1 MDRIAIVGSQMTSEK
16 HAHSEDDEA
25 ASEQAKIGTP
35 GEPQKPIKRNLKLY
49 IRLAVVV
56 LVVIWIVKTFQDA
69 GDNFAATQLS
79 IGDLN
84 LMCVTLAALSY
95 LIGLA
100 CFGLFWHQALL
111 AMGQRPT
118 LLESLRSYTLSHLG
132 KYVPGK
138 ALVVIIRSDRVSS
151 SRVSRSVAVVGVF
164 VETLGMMA
172 VGGILAS
179 VLLIAGYGHTHDSGW
194 LILLAVGL
202 AVGSGV
208 GASPPMFRF
217 VLRYLS
223 KRRGLSALNEAI
235 NGLTWQF
242 LAKGWLLAAVGWL
255 FFGGSMVFV
264 LLAFPS
270 IDSSAQ
276 FDIGDFP
283 QIMAA
288 VALSMVAG
296 FLSLLPGGAGVREM
310 VISTLLTPLIDPV
323 FAIISAVSLRVVWLL
338 CELGAAAGFVLHS
351 KRRKR
356 SSENVSISSGV

>member
-1 MDRIAIVGSQMTSEK
+1 
-16 HAHSEDDEA
+16 
-25 ASEQAKIGTP
+25 
-35 GEPQKPIKRNLKLY
+35 
-49 IRLAVVV
+49 
-56 LVVIWIVKTFQDA
+56 
-69 GDNFAATQLS
+69 
-79 IGDLN
+79 
-84 LMCVTLAALSY
+84 
-95 LIGLA
+95 
-100 CFGLFWHQALL
+100 
-111 AMGQRPT
+111 
-118 LLESLRSYTLSHLG
+118 LG

-138 ALVVIIRSDRVSS
+138 ALVVIIRSDRISS
-151 SRVSRSVAVVGVF
+151 SRVKRSVAVVGVF

-179 VLLIAGYGHTHDSGW
+179 VLLIAGHWHTHDSGW
-194 LILLAVGL
+194 LIWLAVGL

-208 GASPPMFRF
+208 PASPPMFRF

-242 LAKGWLLAAVGWL
+242 LAKGWLLAAVGWM
-255 FFGGSMVFV
+255 FFGGSLVFL

-270 IDSSAQ
+270 IEGSPQ
-276 FDIGDFP
+276 FDIADSP
-283 QIMAA
+283 QIIAA

-310 VISTLLTPLIDPV
+310 VLSAILIPLIGPV

-338 CELGAAAGFVLHS
+338 CELGAAAGFVLHN

-356 SSENVSISSGV
+356 LSENASTSSGV

>member
-1 MDRIAIVGSQMTSEK
+1 M
-16 HAHSEDDEA
+16 
-25 ASEQAKIGTP
+25 ASETHEHSSDEQLPSEQTELDASIA
-35 GEPQKPIKRNLKLY
+35 PQNSTKHYFKLC

-69 GDNFAATQLS
+69 GDKFTTTQLS
-79 IGDLN
+79 IGDLE
-84 LMCVTLAALSY
+84 LMCVVLSALSY

-100 CFGLFWHQALL
+100 CFALFWHQALL

-118 LLESLRSYTLSHLG
+118 VVESLRSYTLSHLG

-138 ALVVIIRSDRVSS
+138 ALVVVIRSDRVCS
-151 SRVSRSVAVVGVF
+151 SRVKRSVAVVGVF

-172 VGGILAS
+172 VGGFLAS
-179 VLLIAGYGHTHDSGW
+179 VLLIAGYGQTHDNGW
-194 LILLAVGL
+194 LILLALGL
-202 AVGSGV
+202 AAASGV

-217 VLRYLS
+217 VLRYLV

-242 LAKGWLLAAVGWL
+242 LAKGWLLAGVGWL

-270 IDSSAQ
+270 PEGSAP
-276 FDIGDFP
+276 FDIGHYP

-310 VISTLLTPLIDPV
+310 VISTVLTPIIGPV

-338 CELGAAAGFVLHS
+338 CELGAAGGFIVH
-351 KRRKR
+351 KGQRNR
-356 SSENVSISSGV
+356 SSENI

>member
-1 MDRIAIVGSQMTSEK
+1 MTPEIHE
-16 HAHSEDDEA
+16 HAKDEQL
-25 ASEQAKIGTP
+25 SRWWQAKLNASSA
-35 GEPQKPIKRNLKLY
+35 PQSSTNRNFKLC
-49 IRLAVVV
+49 IRLAVIALV
-56 LVVIWIVKTFQDA
+56 LFWIIKTFRDA
-69 GDNFAATQLS
+69 SDKFTATQLS
-79 IGDLN
+79 IGDMD
-84 LMCVTLAALSY
+84 LMYIVLSALSY
-95 LIGLA
+95 LIGLS
-100 CFGLFWHQALL
+100 CFGLFWHGSLI

-118 LLESLRSYTLSHLG
+118 VLESLRSYALSHLG

-138 ALVVIIRSDRVSS
+138 ALVVVIRSDRVTS
-151 SRVSRSVAVVGVF
+151 SRVKRSVAVVGVF

-179 VLLIAGYGHTHDSGW
+179 VILIAGYGQTHDNGW

-202 AVGSGV
+202 AAASGL

-217 VLRYLS
+217 VLRYLI
-223 KRRGLSALNEAI
+223 KRRGLTALNEAI

-242 LAKGWLLAAVGWL
+242 LLKGWLLAAVGWL
-255 FFGGSMVFV
+255 FFGGSMVLV

-270 IDSSAQ
+270 LEGGAR
-276 FDIGDFP
+276 FDIGDYP

-310 VISTLLTPLIDPV
+310 VISTLLTPLIGPV

-338 CELGAAAGFVLHS
+338 CELSAAGGFVVCNGQW
-351 KRRKR
+351 KRP
-356 SSENVSISSGV
+356 SETISNNSGV

>member
-1 MDRIAIVGSQMTSEK
+1 MTSEP
-16 HAHSEDDEA
+16 HEHSNDEQL
-25 ASEQAKIGTP
+25 ASEQTELDASSA
-35 GEPQKPIKRNLKLY
+35 PQKSIKRYFTLC

-56 LVVIWIVKTFQDA
+56 LVVIWIVKTFRDA
-69 GDNFAATQLS
+69 GDKFTATHLS
-79 IGDLN
+79 IGDLD
-84 LMCVTLAALSY
+84 LMCVLLSALSY

-100 CFGLFWHQALL
+100 CFGLFWHQALV

-118 LLESLRSYTLSHLG
+118 VLESLRSYTLSQLG

-138 ALVVIIRSDRVSS
+138 ALVVFIRSDKVTSPRVK
-151 SRVSRSVAVVGVF
+151 RSVAVVGVF

-179 VLLIAGYGHTHDSGW
+179 VLLIAGYDQPHESGW
-194 LILLAVGL
+194 LIWLSIGL
-202 AVGSGV
+202 AAASGV

-217 VLRYLS
+217 VLRYLG

-242 LAKGWLLAAVGWL
+242 LVKGWLLAAVGWL

-264 LLAFPS
+264 LLAFPTLEG
-270 IDSSAQ
+270 SAR
-276 FDIGDFP
+276 FDIGDYP

-310 VISTLLTPLIDPV
+310 VIYTLLTPLIDPPL
-323 FAIISAVSLRVVWLL
+323 AIISAVSLRVVWLL
-338 CELGAAAGFVLHS
+338 CELGAAGGFVVY
-351 KRRKR
+351 KAQRNR
-356 SSENVSISSGV
+356 SSENISNNSGV

>member
-1 MDRIAIVGSQMTSEK
+1 MTPQTHERLEDEESTSEDMVTSSADEPEMQTK
-16 HAHSEDDEA
+16 HSF
-25 ASEQAKIGTP
+25 
-35 GEPQKPIKRNLKLY
+35 KLY
-49 IRLAVVV
+49 FRTIVVV
-56 LVVIWIVKTFQDA
+56 LVVIWIIKTFRDA
-69 GDNFAATQLS
+69 GDEFSTTQLS
-79 IGDLN
+79 IGDMN
-84 LMCVTLAALSY
+84 LLWVIVAALNY

-100 CFGLFWHQALL
+100 CFGLFWHQALH

-138 ALVVIIRSDRVSS
+138 ALVVIIRSDRITSP
-151 SRVSRSVAVVGVF
+151 RVTRSVAVVGVF

-179 VLLIAGYGHTHDSGW
+179 VLLIAGYGRAHDSEW
-194 LILLAVGL
+194 LILLALGL

-217 VLRYLS
+217 VIRRLS

-235 NGLTWQF
+235 SGLTWQF
-242 LAKGWLLAAVGWL
+242 LVKGWLLAAVGWL

-270 IDSSAQ
+270 LEGGVQ
-276 FDIGDFP
+276 FDIADYP

-310 VISTLLTPLIDPV
+310 VISTLLTPIIGPP
-323 FAIISAVSLRVVWLL
+323 FAIISAVTLRLVWLL
-338 CELGAAAGFVLHS
+338 CELGAAVAFVLQNGNS
-351 KRRKR
+351 RT
-356 SSENVSISSGV
+356 SNQNVSTSSGV

>member
-1 MDRIAIVGSQMTSEK
+1 MTSEP
-16 HAHSEDDEA
+16 HAHSEDDKA
-25 ASEQAKIGTP
+25 ASEQAEIGTP
-35 GEPQKPIKRNLKLY
+35 GEPQKRTERNLKLY

-56 LVVIWIVKTFQDA
+56 LVVIWIVNFFRAA
-69 GDNFAATQLS
+69 GDKFAATQLS

-118 LLESLRSYTLSHLG
+118 MLESLRSYTLSHLG

-151 SRVSRSVAVVGVF
+151 SRVKRSVAVVGVF

-179 VLLIAGYGHTHDSGW
+179 VLLIAGHWHTHDSGW
-194 LILLAVGL
+194 LIWLAVGL

-208 GASPPMFRF
+208 PASPPIFRF

-242 LAKGWLLAAVGWL
+242 LVKGWLLAAVGWM
-255 FFGGSMVFV
+255 FFGSSLVFL

-270 IDSSAQ
+270 IEGSPQ
-276 FDIGDFP
+276 FDIADSP
-283 QIMAA
+283 QIIAA

-310 VISTLLTPLIDPV
+310 VLSAILIPLIGPV

-338 CELGAAAGFVLHS
+338 CELGAAAGFVLHN

-356 SSENVSISSGV
+356 LSENASTSSGV

>member
-1 MDRIAIVGSQMTSEK
+1 MTSEP
-16 HAHSEDDEA
+16 HAHSKDDKA
-25 ASEQAKIGTP
+25 ASEQAEIGTP
-35 GEPQKPIKRNLKLY
+35 GEPQKPTKRNLKLY

-56 LVVIWIVKTFQDA
+56 LVVIWIGKTFRDA
-69 GDNFAATQLS
+69 GDKFAATQLS

-84 LMCVTLAALSY
+84 RMCVTLAALSY

-208 GASPPMFRF
+208 PTSPPIFRF

-242 LAKGWLLAAVGWL
+242 LVKGWILAAVGWM
-255 FFGGSMVFV
+255 FFGGSLVFL

-270 IDSSAQ
+270 IEGSPQ
-276 FDIGDFP
+276 FDIADSP
-283 QIMAA
+283 
-288 VALSMVAG
+288 
-296 FLSLLPGGAGVREM
+296 LLPGGAGVREM
-310 VISTLLTPLIDPV
+310 VLSAILIPLIGPV

-338 CELGAAAGFVLHS
+338 CELGAAAGFVLHN

-356 SSENVSISSGV
+356 LSENASTSSGV

>member
-1 MDRIAIVGSQMTSEK
+1 MTSEP
-16 HAHSEDDEA
+16 HARSKDDKA
-25 ASEQAKIGTP
+25 ASEKAEIGTP
-35 GEPQKPIKRNLKLY
+35 GEPQTSTKRNLKLY
-49 IRLAVVV
+49 IRLAVVG
-56 LVVIWIVKTFQDA
+56 LVVIWIVKTFRDA
-69 GDNFAATQLS
+69 GDKFAATQLS

-84 LMCVTLAALSY
+84 RTCVTVAALSY

-208 GASPPMFRF
+208 PTSPPIFRF

-242 LAKGWLLAAVGWL
+242 LVKGWLLAAVGWM
-255 FFGGSMVFV
+255 FFGGSLVLL

-270 IDSSAQ
+270 IEGSPQ
-276 FDIGDFP
+276 FDIADSP
-283 QIMAA
+283 QIIAA

-310 VISTLLTPLIDPV
+310 VLSAILIPLIGPV

-338 CELGAAAGFVLHS
+338 CELGAAAGFVLHN

-356 SSENVSISSGV
+356 LSENASTSSGV

>member
-1 MDRIAIVGSQMTSEK
+1 MTHETHEHSKGEKLAIKQTEL
-16 HAHSEDDEA
+16 D
-25 ASEQAKIGTP
+25 ASST
-35 GEPQKPIKRNLKLY
+35 PQKSSKRNFKLC

-56 LVVIWIVKTFQDA
+56 LVVIWILKTFRDA
-69 GDNFAATQLS
+69 GDKFTATQLA
-79 IGDLN
+79 IGDLD
-84 LMCVTLAALSY
+84 LMYVVLSGLSY

-100 CFGLFWHQALL
+100 CFGLFWHQSLL

-118 LLESLRSYTLSHLG
+118 VLESLRSYALSHLG

-138 ALVVIIRSDRVSS
+138 ALVVIIRSDQVTS
-151 SRVSRSVAVVGVF
+151 SRVKRSVAVVGVF

-179 VLLIAGYGHTHDSGW
+179 VLLIAGYGQTHDSGW
-194 LILLAVGL
+194 LIFLAVGL
-202 AVGSGV
+202 AAASGV

-217 VLRYLS
+217 VLRYLG

-242 LAKGWLLAAVGWL
+242 LLKGWLLAAVGWL

-270 IDSSAQ
+270 LEGSAR
-276 FDIGDFP
+276 FDIGDYP

-310 VISTLLTPLIDPV
+310 VISTLLTPLIGPV

-338 CELGAAAGFVLHS
+338 CELGAAGGFVLYNGQG
-351 KRRKR
+351 KRA
-356 SSENVSISSGV
+356 SETTSTNSGV

>member
-1 MDRIAIVGSQMTSEK
+1 MTSET
-16 HAHSEDDEA
+16 HEHSNNEKL
-25 ASEQAKIGTP
+25 ASEQTELDASSSPPKST
-35 GEPQKPIKRNLKLY
+35 KRNFKLC

-56 LVVIWIVKTFQDA
+56 LVVIWIVKTFRDA
-69 GDNFAATQLS
+69 GDEFSATPLS
-79 IGDLN
+79 IGDLDP
-84 LMCVTLAALSY
+84 MCIVLAAMSY

-118 LLESLRSYTLSHLG
+118 VLESLRSYTLSHLG

-151 SRVSRSVAVVGVF
+151 SRVKRSVAVVAVF

-179 VLLIAGYGHTHDSGW
+179 VLLIAGYGRTHDSGW

-202 AVGSGV
+202 ATGSGV
-208 GASPPMFRF
+208 GASPPLFRF

-223 KRRGLSALNEAI
+223 KRRGLSTLNEAI
-235 NGLTWQF
+235 NGLTWHF

-270 IDSSAQ
+270 LEGSTGL
-276 FDIGDFP
+276 DIGDYP

-310 VISTLLTPLIDPV
+310 VISTLLTPLIGPV
-323 FAIISAVSLRVVWLL
+323 FAIISAISLRVVWLL
-338 CELGAAAGFVLHS
+338 CELGAAAGFLLHN
-351 KRRKR
+351 RQRKR
-356 SSENVSISSGV
+356 SSESGSTNSGV

>member
-1 MDRIAIVGSQMTSEK
+1 MTSEP
-16 HAHSEDDEA
+16 HAHSEDDKA
-25 ASEQAKIGTP
+25 ASKQAEIGTP
-35 GEPQKPIKRNLKLY
+35 GGPQKPTKRNLKLY

-56 LVVIWIVKTFQDA
+56 LVVIWIVKFFQAA
-69 GDNFAATQLS
+69 GDKFATTQLS

-84 LMCVTLAALSY
+84 LVCVTLAALSY

-118 LLESLRSYTLSHLG
+118 MLESLRSYTLSHLG

-151 SRVSRSVAVVGVF
+151 SRVKRSVAVVGVF

-179 VLLIAGYGHTHDSGW
+179 VLLIAGHWHTHDSGW
-194 LILLAVGL
+194 LIWLAVGL

-208 GASPPMFRF
+208 PASPPMFRF

-242 LAKGWLLAAVGWL
+242 LVKGWLLAAVGWM
-255 FFGGSMVFV
+255 FFGGSLVFL

-270 IDSSAQ
+270 IEGSPQ
-276 FDIGDFP
+276 FDIADSP
-283 QIMAA
+283 QIIAA

-310 VISTLLTPLIDPV
+310 VLSAILIPLIGPV

-338 CELGAAAGFVLHS
+338 CELGAAAGFVLHN

-356 SSENVSISSGV
+356 LSENASTSSGV